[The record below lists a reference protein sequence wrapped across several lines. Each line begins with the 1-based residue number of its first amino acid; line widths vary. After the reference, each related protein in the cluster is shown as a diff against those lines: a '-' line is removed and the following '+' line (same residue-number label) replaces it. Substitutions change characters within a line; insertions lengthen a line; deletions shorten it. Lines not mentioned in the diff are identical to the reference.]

1 MKKTKTQKKRERS
14 RNQREKETES
24 ESEIKPKKV
33 NESKDKLKKA
43 QNIVEVHPQSQK
55 LSNDSHNNDNNS
67 KSQQDISKDKHNP
80 QLSPQKEKINN
91 SWEIYYDPTYNQ
103 NFYYNSIT
111 RESVWTLPE
120 GASLSTVRVP
130 TQAPETIQETTPTL
144 QMPQT
149 SYQEIECIPEEELI
163 SKLTWEKFK
172 KDQLKKW
179 MERPARQQVKD
190 TRKDTAYIE
199 GNYDY
204 NIWYDKYLTDRKEEK
219 EQIPAMYKCNP
230 GLDTGFTRA
239 DKQEKEGSAFFCL
252 YFAKGCCS
260 EGVNCHYYHRV
271 PTLED
276 AVKIEN
282 LRDIFGRSR
291 FATPLKDNGGVGV
304 FTKECRT
311 LLVSDI
317 KKVESKNPVKDMVK
331 IIYDNFSPWGEI
343 EDINYIPMKSVC
355 YIRYAH
361 RCFAEF
367 AKEAMMK
374 QSLVGEEI
382 LTVKWS
388 YNDPN
393 PMSEKILLKEEEN
406 KFIAAVK
413 KKEEEE
419 KGNGEIIKNC
429 VQLQAILQNI
439 EQYNKDDDN
448 NY

>member
-1 MKKTKTQKKRERS
+1 M
-14 RNQREKETES
+14 
-24 ESEIKPKKV
+24 
-33 NESKDKLKKA
+33 
-43 QNIVEVHPQSQK
+43 
-55 LSNDSHNNDNNS
+55 
-67 KSQQDISKDKHNP
+67 
-80 QLSPQKEKINN
+80 
-91 SWEIYYDPTYNQ
+91 
-103 NFYYNSIT
+103 
-111 RESVWTLPE
+111 
-120 GASLSTVRVP
+120 
-130 TQAPETIQETTPTL
+130 
-144 QMPQT
+144 
-149 SYQEIECIPEEELI
+149 
-163 SKLTWEKFK
+163 
-172 KDQLKKW
+172 
-179 MERPARQQVKD
+179 
-190 TRKDTAYIE
+190 
-199 GNYDY
+199 
-204 NIWYDKYLTDRKEEK
+204 
-219 EQIPAMYKCNP
+219 
-230 GLDTGFTRA
+230 
-239 DKQEKEGSAFFCL
+239 
-252 YFAKGCCS
+252 
-260 EGVNCHYYHRV
+260 
-271 PTLED
+271 
-276 AVKIEN
+276 
-282 LRDIFGRSR
+282 
-291 FATPLKDNGGVGV
+291 